1 MNNQRIKDHFSD
13 DKEFKE
19 LLREA
24 ESGAEGDF
32 EEKFID
38 DMWTSYHEWGMDAF
52 MSEAVYETLIKI
64 GA

>member
-1 MNNQRIKDHFSD
+1 MRAQRIKDHFSD
-13 DKEFKE
+13 DAEFKE

-24 ESGAEGDF
+24 EAGAEGDF

-38 DMWTSYHEWGMDAF
+38 DMWTKYHEWGMDAF
-52 MSEAVYETLIKI
+52 MTDTVYEKLITI